1 MSKNILIISTSLRFN
16 SNSDLL
22 AQSFEK
28 GALEAGH
35 LVERVTLRDK
45 TIHFCKGCL
54 SCVKTQK
61 CVIHDDVNEIVEKMK
76 EANVLVFFNTNLL
89 LRNVRSDENII
100 RSSQSII

>member
-45 TIHFCKGCL
+45 TIQFCKGCL

-76 EANVLVFFNTNLL
+76 EANVLVFQH
-89 LRNVRSDENII
+89 
-100 RSSQSII
+100 QSTITKCAAR